1 MMNYLK
7 NVTYIDRHKIDFQRA
22 FRQGLLMFLP
32 LCFGMIFNNFSA
44 TLLATIGTF
53 ANIYVFKGTFNSR
66 LRAVTFSALG
76 LTVAM
81 MLGTLTSGT
90 PLLFGICLL
99 IVAVVP
105 YYIFSTL
112 NIPGPSSTFFIIAY
126 SLSSVMPHDPQA
138 FAFRGAMVGVGGG
151 MAVLFVYIEIK
162 LRKEQPEYDA
172 VAQEFKK
179 IQSLIDHFNDQVK
192 FNDLTKTV
200 VRTLIS
206 TSEILQTSRSLLK
219 NKSIDSQRLT
229 LLHHAAEGIY
239 SELLELN
246 AKGHRPIPEIISD
259 MVTFVMNQILAPSH
273 SHHTWKK
280 HVDVSP
286 EYENLVELIFKVD
299 EILTAPDATISK
311 NETIQSP
318 QYWKRLRYNLT
329 PESMNFISTV
339 KYSVIIGIAILIALI
354 FDFERAYWIPLSAH
368 TVLLGGT
375 TIASVERA
383 GARWFGTIVGVG
395 IAVMILMFH
404 PPLIIA
410 VILLCLSG
418 ALTEMLIGANYA
430 LAMFAITVQVILLS
444 GLAQGNLTI
453 MIAVPRLLDTT
464 VGILI
469 AVIGVMIIGR
479 RLASKRLPEIIADV
493 TRIEAQMFHTI
504 FSSKSEETSYNRYR
518 ERLRLKLNID
528 NMETMYRFAY
538 GELLSNRKRTQ
549 YLYPAMF
556 ILEQMSFKLIQ
567 ALYDDKP
574 KYLNNEAMGQYLV
587 AFENVAKLF
596 EQGRYQ
602 TQLIDLPKLE
612 YYAQLR
618 RSLMQLQNIE
628 LYDYQNHRNP
638 NLLKD

>member
-1 MMNYLK
+1 MNYLK
-7 NVTYIDRHKIDFQRA
+7 NVTYIDCHKIDFQRA

-138 FAFRGAMVGVGGG
+138 FAFRGAMVGVGGL

-172 VAQEFKK
+172 VAQEFKQ

-259 MVTFVMNQILAPSH
+259 MVSFVMNQILAPSH

-280 HVDVSP
+280 RVDVSP

-354 FDFERAYWIPLSAH
+354 FDFERAYWIPS
-368 TVLLGGT
+368 
-375 TIASVERA
+375 
-383 GARWFGTIVGVG
+383 
-395 IAVMILMFH
+395 
-404 PPLIIA
+404 PLIIA